1 MTKPDGKNINK
12 LQNYKEMKRA
22 LLLFLI
28 LITVNVFSQY
38 APAAGQE
45 GSTAISADS
54 SVFIEWA
61 KNCDV
66 TRGYLKISDTSMGYV
81 SYGNTESALGTAD
94 NNVVSLGDG
103 GYAVLTFE
111 HPVTNGNG
119 WDFAVFEN
127 SFDDNFL
134 ELAFVEV
141 SSDGETFYRFPS
153 SSLTQTEEQVESFG
167 TIDPTKINNLAG
179 KYRVMFGTPF
189 DLEELKNKPGLNVNH
204 IIAIKVED
212 VTGCIMEEYASHD
225 SEGHIINDPWPTPFE
240 SGGFDLDAIGVI
252 HNTTNTSVNAETASD
267 LLIYPNPC
275 SNFINVKGDIKKIIV
290 RDISGRVLN
299 TSENNQVNA
308 SRLKPGLLI
317 IEVINKKNIHSF
329 YKVLKK

>member
-1 MTKPDGKNINK
+1 
-12 LQNYKEMKRA
+12 
-22 LLLFLI
+22 
-28 LITVNVFSQY
+28 
-38 APAAGQE
+38 
-45 GSTAISADS
+45 
-54 SVFIEWA
+54 
-61 KNCDV
+61 
-66 TRGYLKISDTSMGYV
+66 
-81 SYGNTESALGTAD
+81 
-94 NNVVSLGDG
+94 
-103 GYAVLTFE
+103 
-111 HPVTNGNG
+111 
-119 WDFAVFEN
+119 
-127 SFDDNFL
+127 
-134 ELAFVEV
+134 
-141 SSDGETFYRFPS
+141 
-153 SSLTQTEEQVESFG
+153 
-167 TIDPTKINNLAG
+167 
-179 KYRVMFGTPF
+179 MFGTPF

-299 TSENNQVNA
+299 TSENNQVNV

-317 IEVINKKNIHSF
+317 IEVINKKNLHSF
-329 YKVLKK
+329 HKVLKK